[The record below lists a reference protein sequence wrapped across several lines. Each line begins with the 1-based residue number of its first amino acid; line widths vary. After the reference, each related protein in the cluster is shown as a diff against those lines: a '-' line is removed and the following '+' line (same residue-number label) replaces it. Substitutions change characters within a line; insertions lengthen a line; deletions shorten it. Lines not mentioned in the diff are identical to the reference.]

1 MSILS
6 TGAKTAVRYT
16 GLLACVFGL
25 MLCRASLAEN
35 DAGPHS
41 NAHQEEAHASEH
53 DEHAS
58 DHDHHED
65 HKDHEDHEDQVN
77 ISPDIAERL
86 GIQLDQAGPATLVR
100 QVTLLGELVSPPG
113 HSAEVR
119 ARFPGVVKRLFA
131 KEGDQVEE
139 GERLAVVESDISLG
153 EYEINAPV
161 SGLIQLRS
169 ANVGELTGAEGLFT
183 IVSDSSLWAELK
195 IFSADRDHVRQGQ
208 PVTVRHRGHHHA
220 GHILSVGP
228 GAGPVPYRVARVGLT
243 NTSSDMQPGD
253 MVDAA
258 VAISETP
265 VALAVE
271 LEALQ
276 WAEGKTVVFIRE
288 GESRYVPRA
297 VSIGRRGAA
306 QVEILDGIEAGETYV
321 SGSSYLL
328 RADLEK
334 SGAAHQH

>member
-100 QVTLLGELVSPPG
+100 QVTLL
-113 HSAEVR
+113 
-119 ARFPGVVKRLFA
+119 ARISHEGI
-131 KEGDQVEE
+131 KE
-139 GERLAVVESDISLG
+139 
-153 EYEINAPV
+153 
-161 SGLIQLRS
+161 SG
-169 ANVGELTGAEGLFT
+169 
-183 IVSDSSLWAELK
+183 
-195 IFSADRDHVRQGQ
+195 
-208 PVTVRHRGHHHA
+208 
-220 GHILSVGP
+220 
-228 GAGPVPYRVARVGLT
+228 
-243 NTSSDMQPGD
+243 
-253 MVDAA
+253 
-258 VAISETP
+258 
-265 VALAVE
+265 
-271 LEALQ
+271 
-276 WAEGKTVVFIRE
+276 
-288 GESRYVPRA
+288 
-297 VSIGRRGAA
+297 
-306 QVEILDGIEAGETYV
+306 
-321 SGSSYLL
+321 
-328 RADLEK
+328 
-334 SGAAHQH
+334 